1 MDGYWCWICVGA
13 LMGFSL
19 LFNICFIVALV
30 YLDCKLFLVLSFC
43 FSSLNVLVME
53 LSSNSQNGFIYI
65 RFWF

>member
-30 YLDCKLFLVLSFC
+30 YLDCKLFLVLSF
-43 FSSLNVLVME
+43 LNVLVME